1 MALSSMGITVS
12 QDHVKKSLFIAE
24 LSVMLEFML
33 EFLISKIF
41 EIMRI

>member
-24 LSVMLEFML
+24 QVLC
-33 EFLISKIF
+33 
-41 EIMRI
+41 